1 MKYFDTNIYDAVQ
14 KLSQEFFF
22 GMFNMRCQQ
31 FDSKLPLIES
41 YCSFRQNSFLRKFV
55 HSFEVNIFFRRWSF
69 FAFAC
74 FFNLLFSCARLLH
87 SFFTLRYLRVYFLC
101 VVFPFWSQSCKFSG
115 KVFKC
120 FTSISLVYFGVI
132 QILFER
138 LIFCKTCCQY
148 WRKNKIRWK
157 RKHCDFPVLTKG
169 RCPYSSCH
177 IYWPTVESTFD
188 LVLTLLI
195 GHRCL
200 IIEFCFKVLY
210 SCNSL

>member
-1 MKYFDTNIYDAVQ
+1 MQFKNSHRNFFLECLTCGVSSLT
-14 KLSQEFFF
+14 LSYLSLKVIAPLDKIVFYVE
-22 GMFNMRCQQ
+22 RQ
-31 FDSKLPLIES
+31 FD
-41 YCSFRQNSFLRKFV
+41 KFV
-55 HSFEVNIFFRRWSF
+55 YSFEVNFFFRRWSF
-69 FAFAC
+69 FASAC
-74 FFNLLFSCARLLH
+74 FFNLLFSCAKLLH

-120 FTSISLVYFGVI
+120 FTSISFVYFGVI